1 MVSQELSLLCKTV
14 CNRFREM
21 SQMQHLNLHHELTI
35 VLNVWAS
42 SVLIGFHISLTSI
55 STFKA
60 IKT

>member
-1 MVSQELSLLCKTV
+1 
-14 CNRFREM
+14 M
-21 SQMQHLNLHHELTI
+21 SQMQHLNLHHELTM